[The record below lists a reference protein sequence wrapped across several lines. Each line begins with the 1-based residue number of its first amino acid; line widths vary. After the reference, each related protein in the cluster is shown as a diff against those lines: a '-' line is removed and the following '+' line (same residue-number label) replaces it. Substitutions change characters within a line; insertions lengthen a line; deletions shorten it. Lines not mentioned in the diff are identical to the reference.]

1 MDTDLYEAVM
11 KQHITDMFD
20 KGIHREEGY
29 AWAVEGAEATVL
41 FSEVCD
47 FLDIDIK
54 AWKKI
59 TTDIYC
65 NKNEFDKVQ
74 CLKYLDRCLS

>member
-20 KGIHREEGY
+20 KDHKEDGY
-29 AWAVEGAEATVL
+29 SWAVEGSEATVL

-47 FLDIDIK
+47 LLDLDIK
-54 AWKKI
+54 AWKNI
-59 TTDIYC
+59 TTEIYC
-65 NKNEFDKVQ
+65 NKNTFTKEQ
-74 CLKYLDRCLS
+74 ALKYLDRCLS